1 MEIPHTSFKT
11 VLLIYLTF
19 FEKDTFDTLS
29 PLAIV
34 LQEFLVHQEREF
46 HNTIILLKRF
56 MVFNTFKYRQTT
68 LDYRIHS
75 LLLNQYVILKIS
87 KVVLCSKQNSFRTFI
102 VQKVIQHGVIFIES
116 LGLEEMLQPSPVP
129 NPCNG

>member
-1 MEIPHTSFKT
+1 MEIPHISFKT
-11 VLLIYLTF
+11 VLLIYLAF

-46 HNTIILLKRF
+46 YNTIILLKRF

-87 KVVLCSKQNSFRTFI
+87 KVVLCSKQNSFRTFT